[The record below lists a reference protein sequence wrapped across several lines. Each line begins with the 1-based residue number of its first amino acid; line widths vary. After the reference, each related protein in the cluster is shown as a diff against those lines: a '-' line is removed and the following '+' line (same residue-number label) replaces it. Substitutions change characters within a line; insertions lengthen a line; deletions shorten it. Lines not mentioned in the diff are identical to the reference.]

1 MSLFE
6 AIRAGQTSEVRKAI
20 ELNPELVNQPDQR
33 GFTPLIMAA
42 YMGQKEIA
50 ELLLEIGADIDG
62 LDAVGSSAL
71 MGVSFKGDV
80 EIASMLIAKGAN
92 VYIQNQRGETALSF
106 AKNYQQTEIE
116 KMLVEAG
123 AKEPA

>member
-6 AIRAGQTSEVRKAI
+6 AIRAGQTSDVRKLI
-20 ELNPELVNQPDQR
+20 EQNPELANQSDER

-50 ELLLEIGADIDG
+50 ELLLEMGADIDG

-71 MGVSFKGDV
+71 MGVSFKGDI
-80 EIASMLIAKGAN
+80 EIASMLIEKGAN
-92 VYIQNQRGETALSF
+92 IHVENQRGETALSF

-116 KMLVEAG
+116 AMLVEAG
-123 AKEPA
+123 ME